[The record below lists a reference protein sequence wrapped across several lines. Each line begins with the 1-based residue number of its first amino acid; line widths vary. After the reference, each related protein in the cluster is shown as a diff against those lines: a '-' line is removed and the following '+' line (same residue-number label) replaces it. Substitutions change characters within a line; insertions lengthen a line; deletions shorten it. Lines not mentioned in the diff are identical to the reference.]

1 MKLKMMTNQVG
12 EMITKMGRT
21 VTDIT
26 QCMNTVKTACNTLVG
41 VQWKSPAANEFQTL
55 LTQLHSQS
63 TPKIEE
69 LNKLK
74 GRLGRERDQW
84 VQTGSKLAS

>member
-1 MKLKMMTNQVG
+1 MKLKMMTDQVG
-12 EMITKMGRT
+12 DMINKMGKT

-26 QCMNTVKTACNTLVG
+26 QCMNTVKTACNSLVG
-41 VQWKSPAANEFQTL
+41 VNWKSPAATEFQNL

-63 TPKIEE
+63 TPRIEE

-74 GRLGRERDQW
+74 GRLSREKGQW
-84 VQTGSKLAS
+84 EQTGSKLAG